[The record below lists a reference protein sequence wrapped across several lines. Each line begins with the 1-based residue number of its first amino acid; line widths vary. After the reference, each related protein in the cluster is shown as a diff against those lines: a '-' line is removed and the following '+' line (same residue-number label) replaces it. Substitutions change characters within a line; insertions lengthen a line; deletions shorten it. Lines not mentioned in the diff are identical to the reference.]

1 MPPTEAPPAPVAA
14 TEDDGLGPTTVESLT
29 PEQEA
34 LRHEGVDPEFMPTAE
49 ELVDVNSYYR
59 TSVPGGAQPQDEG
72 FYTVPDSGSAVAS
85 PPTPPADL
93 PNDGDAEEEKDPL
106 LFLLGNKQLGVKVGG
121 RKPDASVLKVK
132 GGKIE
137 LEGQFDRGDRFPAVF
152 DLQVTGDGD
161 RDSIELETGTIKS
174 TRKTQEATVCGTSTL
189 AAYLARKLEDHP
201 GLFGQVTEALGLEI
215 E

>member
-1 MPPTEAPPAPVAA
+1 MSPQATLDPPKAA
-14 TEDDGLGPTTVESLT
+14 EDDGLGPQEPERHRSVPPDYVPEEGEVE
-29 PEQEA
+29 
-34 LRHEGVDPEFMPTAE
+34 DP
-49 ELVDVNSYYR
+49 NSYFN
-59 TSVPGGAQPQDEG
+59 TGFPGGLQPQDDGYVAPE
-72 FYTVPDSGSAVAS
+72 DASGGSGQ

-93 PNDGDAEEEKDPL
+93 PEDDEPEEEKDPL
-106 LFLLGNKQLGVKVGG
+106 LWLLGNKQLGVKVGG

-161 RDSIELETGTIKS
+161 RDSIELETGTVKS

-189 AAYLARKLEDHP
+189 AAYLARKLEGTD
-201 GLFGQVTEALGLEI
+201 LFGPVASALGLEA
-215 E
+215 

>member
-1 MPPTEAPPAPVAA
+1 MPPATMDAPVKSPEVE
-14 TEDDGLGPTTVESLT
+14 EDDGLG
-29 PEQEA
+29 
-34 LRHEGVDPEFMPTAE
+34 DPAPGKGR
-49 ELVDVNSYYR
+49 LPDPDDG
-59 TSVPGGAQPQDEG
+59 TSRPNYGDGGADDPAAEPEPEPNG
-72 FYTVPDSGSAVAS
+72 NGGG
-85 PPTPPADL
+85 PPTPPAVL
-93 PNDGDAEEEKDPL
+93 PEDEGGEEEKKDPL
-106 LFLLGNKQLGVKVGG
+106 LFLLGNRELGVKVGG

-189 AAYLARKLEDHP
+189 SAYLARKLEGTDLYGP
-201 GLFGQVTEALGLEI
+201 VITALGLGE
-215 E
+215 